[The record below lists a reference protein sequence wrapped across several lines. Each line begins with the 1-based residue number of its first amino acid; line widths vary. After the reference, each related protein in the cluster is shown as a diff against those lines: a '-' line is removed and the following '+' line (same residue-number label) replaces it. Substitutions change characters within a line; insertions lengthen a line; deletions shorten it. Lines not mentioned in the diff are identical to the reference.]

1 MAAPTLEAASVIAV
15 SEDLARVSH
24 TLQVSAAPVFML
36 AAITSLLLV
45 LNNRL
50 QYIGERL
57 KLMEQEL
64 ANVLQQDPHLDT
76 VIDKFQGLRKL
87 LRKRINLIRNA
98 MAFASTSGLLIALD
112 VGTLFLGA
120 LTQYKVSVFVAA
132 TFMLAMLCFQV
143 SLLYFLRELL
153 GKHCIADFGPL
164 IKHHEL

>member
-1 MAAPTLEAASVIAV
+1 MIAV

-112 VGTLFLGA
+112 VGTLLLGA
-120 LTQYKVSVFVAA
+120 LTQ
-132 TFMLAMLCFQV
+132 
-143 SLLYFLRELL
+143 
-153 GKHCIADFGPL
+153 
-164 IKHHEL
+164 